1 MENMGASLEWE
12 DIDHHGVV
20 RCAPRPSPPGARG
33 TMRTGRA
40 SVTGARRLNFACPAD
55 TEHVAARHSA
65 ANGRGRGRD
74 FHGPFNGGGVRLKK
88 TLIWFVLAVTAAT
101 RVAAADSEAA
111 FAPPLK
117 PEAQEARAAHL
128 SAELLTRYHY
138 KTVPIDDALSA
149 KVFDQYLKALDP
161 EKLYFL
167 QSDIDRLAGYRTL
180 LDDAILGEDLRTPFE
195 IFNLYE
201 RRTAERLAYARGL
214 LHKGFDFER
223 DESLTIDRKDQPW
236 PATEADSLD
245 LWRKR
250 VKNDWLRLKLAGQ
263 DDRAITKIL
272 DKRYDNAAKSLGKI
286 TSADAFQVFMNAYT
300 MAIDPHT
307 NYLGPRAAENFD
319 ISMRLS
325 LVGIGA
331 VLTEIDGYTTIRELV
346 PGGPASLS
354 GQLKVGDRIVGVA
367 QGSGGAMEDV
377 VGWRLDDTVAL
388 IRGTMGS
395 TVRLDVLPADTGSD
409 ASNRTVALTRDT
421 IKVQD
426 SAAKAKVYSVA
437 TGLGRRLVGVITLP
451 SFYEDAEALQKGDKD
466 YRSAARDVARLLVDL
481 KARKVDGL
489 LIDLRNNGGGSLRE
503 AVRLTGMFVGKVP
516 VVQTRNAKGDITV
529 EKNTAVGL
537 AWDGPL
543 GVLINRASASASE
556 IFAAAIQ
563 DYGRGVIIGE
573 GSFGKGTVQTVAS
586 LDQVAKNDSPVYGEL
601 KMTIAQ
607 FFRVNGGTTQLRGVT
622 PDILYPQTG
631 DDAQFGE
638 SSFDNALPWTRIK
651 AADYAPVGDV
661 AGQLP
666 RLSAWHA
673 ARIQQDRDFQ
683 NLLQDV
689 ARAQEL
695 RKNNVISLNEAVRR
709 KERAASEKRL
719 AALLGSAG
727 TGGDTALADDG
738 LQFNERRLDKD
749 LAVEKTRKTIDD
761 ALLDEAVSILSDSAA
776 LKEGKSQAAAS
787 ALPTRPE
794 VVVSLPKGSSDK

>member
-1 MENMGASLEWE
+1 M
-12 DIDHHGVV
+12 
-20 RCAPRPSPPGARG
+20 SPPGILRP
-33 TMRTGRA
+33 M
-40 SVTGARRLNFACPAD
+40 VEDGARD
-55 TEHVAARHSA
+55 V
-65 ANGRGRGRD
+65 
-74 FHGPFNGGGVRLKK
+74 HGPFNGSGARLKK
-88 TLIWFVLAVTAAT
+88 KLNWFVLALMAAT
-101 RVAAADSEAA
+101 QVAAADSKAV
-111 FAPPLK
+111 FSPPLK

-128 SAELLTRYHY
+128 AAELLSRYHY
-138 KTVPIDDALSA
+138 KAVPLDDGLSG

-167 QSDIDRLAGYRTL
+167 QSDIDRLAADRTL
-180 LDDAILGEDLRTPFE
+180 LDDAILTEDLRAPFE
-195 IFNLYE
+195 IFNLYAH
-201 RRTAERLAYARGL
+201 RTAERLAYARGL
-214 LHKGFDFER
+214 LPKGFDFER
-223 DESLTIDRKDQPW
+223 DESLAIERKDQPW

-263 DDRAITKIL
+263 DDRAIAKIL
-272 DKRYDNAAKSLGKI
+272 DKRYDNAARSLGKI
-286 TSADAFQVFMNAYT
+286 TSADAFQAFMNAYT

-319 ISMRLS
+319 IAMRLS

-367 QGSGGAMEDV
+367 QGSDGGMEDV
-377 VGWRLDDTVAL
+377 VGRRLDDTVAL

-395 TVRLDVLPADTGSD
+395 TVRLDVLPEDNGSD
-409 ASNRTVALTRDT
+409 ASNKTVVLIRKT
-421 IKVQD
+421 ITVQD

-437 TGLGRRLVGVITLP
+437 TGSGKRLVGVITLP
-451 SFYEDAEALQKGDKD
+451 SFYEDAGGLQKGDKD
-466 YRSAARDVARLLVDL
+466 YRSASRDVARLLVDL
-481 KARKVDGL
+481 KAQKVDGV
-489 LIDLRNNGGGSLRE
+489 LIDLRNDGGGSLRE
-503 AVRLTGMFVGKVP
+503 AVKLTGMFVGKVP
-516 VVQTRNAKGDITV
+516 VVQTRNAKGDVTV
-529 EKNTAVGL
+529 ERNTDAGL

-543 GVLINRASASASE
+543 GVLINRGSASASE

-573 GSFGKGTVQTVAS
+573 GSFGKGSVQTVAS
-586 LDQVAKNDSPVYGEL
+586 LDQIAKNATPAYGEV

-622 PDILYPQTG
+622 PDIVFPQTS
-631 DDAQFGE
+631 DDTQFGE
-638 SSFDNALPWTRIK
+638 SSYDNALPWTRIK

-661 AGQLP
+661 ASQLP

-673 ARIQQDRDFQ
+673 TRIQQDRDFQ
-683 NLLQDV
+683 DLLQDV
-689 ARAQEL
+689 AKAQEL

-719 AALLGSAG
+719 AAMLGAAG
-727 TGGDTALADDG
+727 TGASAALSDDG

-776 LKEGKSQAAAS
+776 LKEGKAQAAAS
-787 ALPTRPE
+787 ALPIRPQ
-794 VVVSLPKGSSDK
+794 VVATLPKGSSDK